1 MKTILTVI
9 GARPQFVKAAVLSRL
24 VRDKYYDRFREI
36 LVHTGQHYDANMSEV
51 FFREMDIPEPDYN
64 LNIGSGSHGKMTG
77 RMLEAIEELL
87 FKHKPDYLLVYG
99 DTNST
104 LAGALAAS
112 KLHIPVVHVEAGLR
126 SFNMEMPEEQNR
138 ILSDHVSS
146 LLMCPTE
153 EAVKNLKK
161 EGITEGV
168 YNIGDIMLDAS
179 LFYRKRVEDFK
190 SRLPGDIRELDDFF
204 LITLH
209 RAENTDNKERLR
221 SIVSALNS
229 LKGHTGVLPLHP
241 RTKKMLEKWDLSFAD
256 NIKVMDPVGY
266 LDMIRLESS
275 CNFILTDSGGVQKE
289 AYFFEKPCITM
300 RDQTEWVET
309 LEAGCNILV
318 GADEKKILKAVTN
331 FTSAVKRYPPLYGN
345 GNAGEKILDILREK
359 EST

>member
-24 VRDKYYDRFREI
+24 IRQKHSQNFREI
-36 LVHTGQHYDANMSEV
+36 LVHTGQHYDNNMSDI
-51 FFREMDIPEPDYN
+51 FFEEMGIPEPDYN

-77 RMLEAIEELL
+77 AMLEAIEDLL
-87 FKHKPDYLLVYG
+87 LEIKPDYLLVYG

-126 SFNMEMPEEQNR
+126 SFNMRMPEEQNR
-138 ILSDHVSS
+138 IVADHLATH
-146 LLMCPTE
+146 LLCPTE
-153 EAVKNLKK
+153 TAIENLKK
-161 EGITEGV
+161 EGITKGV
-168 YNIGDIMLDAS
+168 VNIGDIMLDAS
-179 LFYRKRVEDFK
+179 LFYRKKVETTQSF
-190 SRLPGDIRELDDFF
+190 LPAEISKLDDFF

-209 RAENTDNKERLR
+209 RAENTDDKKRLT
-221 SIVSALNS
+221 SIVTALNS
-229 LKGHTGVLPLHP
+229 LKDKTGVLPLHP
-241 RTKKMLEKWDLSFAD
+241 RTKKMLDKWGLSFKD
-256 NIKVMDPVGY
+256 HIKITDPVGY

-309 LEAGCNILV
+309 INAGCNVLV
-318 GADEKKILKAVTN
+318 GADQSKIL
-331 FTSAVKRYPPLYGN
+331 SAIMKFSNQKFEYPMLYGY
-345 GNAGEKILDILREK
+345 GDAGERIL
-359 EST
+359 ESLL